1 MHHIEVVT
9 QLGPA
14 HLEQLPPLIAAAAH
28 ADGHEPLGEH
38 KFLRLQRGDD
48 LSAAVLAY
56 DRGRLVGYAHA
67 TAWGEGDARR
77 AACEFVVD
85 PAFRRL
91 GVGRKLLDHA
101 IAFARSHGARR
112 FDVWAYND
120 TGSGRRVA
128 EEFGF
133 VPSRRLLHLHRHMRA
148 IPQLPPPPGASL
160 RAFRPGDDDDR
171 WLELNARIFA
181 AHPEQGQWTREDLHT
196 RMRQP
201 WFDARDFLLLE
212 VDGTLAGFCW
222 LKVEER
228 ANEGR
233 VGEIY
238 VIGAAPEYQGRGL
251 GAYLLSA
258 ALQHLRGR
266 GADVAAIYVDESNRR
281 AVALYERLGFH
292 YHHVDVCYSLDLRGA
307 ARAPRA
313 AEAAA

>member
-1 MHHIEVVT
+1 MKHIEVVT

-14 HLEQLPPLIAAAAH
+14 HLEQLPRLIEAATH

-56 DRGRLVGYAHA
+56 DHGRLIGYAHA
-67 TAWGEGDARR
+67 TAYGDAAERR
-77 AACEFVVD
+77 ASCEFVVD

-91 GVGRKLLDHA
+91 GVGRMLLEQA
-101 IAFARSHGARR
+101 LEFARSHGALR

-120 TGSGRRVA
+120 TGAGRRAA
-128 EEFGF
+128 EELGF
-133 VPSRRLLHLHRHMRA
+133 IPSRRLLHLHRHMRA
-148 IPQLPPPPGASL
+148 IPAVTPPAGATL
-160 RAFRPGDDDDR
+160 RAFRPGADEDR

-181 AHPEQGQWTREDLHT
+181 AHPEQGQWTREDLET

-201 WFDARDFLLLE
+201 WFDPRDFLLLE
-212 VDGTLAGFCW
+212 SGGALAGFCW

-238 VIGAAPEYQGRGL
+238 VIGASPEYQGQGL
-251 GAYLLSA
+251 GAYLLAA
-258 ALQHLRGR
+258 ALRHLRER
-266 GADVAAIYVDESNRR
+266 AADVAAIYVDESNTR

-292 YHHVDVCYSLDLRGA
+292 YHHVDVCYSRDLSGA
-307 ARAPRA
+307 ARAPRTAEVA
-313 AEAAA
+313 A